1 MCSAPRPWEAFY
13 VERREDG
20 FGEFLDGGLTVA
32 EEQVVVAV
40 YNYVLSC
47 ESDVNTACETS

>member
-13 VERREDG
+13 VGRREDG

-40 YNYVLSC
+40 YN
-47 ESDVNTACETS
+47 